1 MNQYI
6 LKDRIPVSEP
16 DIMTWARMFE
26 FGERTVGRTKLG
38 DSEISTV
45 FLGMD
50 HSLDGDEPI
59 LWETMVFGG
68 ELDQRQT
75 RCSGSWEDA
84 EKMHERMV
92 LRVKELS

>member
-68 ELDQRQT
+68 ELDQRQNQML
-75 RCSGSWEDA
+75 RLLGGRREDA
-84 EKMHERMV
+84 RANGIK
-92 LRVKELS
+92 S